1 MARIYG
7 STNNS
12 NWGLF
17 VDFYESSYSI
27 SDNTSYVIANVYLY
41 RPNSSSYYGGTASV
55 SVTVNGETK
64 SSTFYPSYP
73 TKIGTG
79 EGNAHNYGS
88 KSVSMSMSWSANFS
102 PSSGSASGS
111 IKLTTIPRQANINSA
126 PNFNDENNP
135 TITYTNSAG
144 NSVSS
149 LDACISL
156 TGSRDDVP
164 YRSISKTGSSY
175 TFNLTTAE
183 RNTLRNATLSGSNT
197 RNVIFYVRTVIGG
210 NTYYS
215 TLTRTLTIVN
225 CSPTL
230 TASIKDVNQNIINI
244 TGNNSVIVKDKS
256 TARITASATAKKGA
270 SITSITV
277 NKKKLSGS
285 YIDLTGT
292 NKYEI
297 IATDNRNLKNT
308 KNLVGG
314 TDYTFV
320 NYIPLTFS
328 GSVSRHTPTGSRLD
342 ISFSGNYFN
351 GNIGQSTNNL
361 TLRWQ
366 YKEQNASNWID
377 GGTFV
382 KDVDFVINNNT
393 FHSGKGNRESAISL
407 GNIFSYQKSYEIKLL
422 YNDLLENKEV
432 ILKGLKGIPVIDWG
446 KDFFNVN
453 GEIRINN
460 VPIPQTTVSNVRSDS
475 TTGTYS
481 CN

>member
-73 TKIGTG
+73 TNIGAG
-79 EGNAHNYGS
+79 EGNAHNFGSFGFTVGHNSDGS

-111 IKLTTIPRQANINSA
+111 ITLTTIPRQANINSA

-197 RNVIFYVRTVIGG
+197 RNVIFHVRTVIGG

-244 TGNNSVIVKDKS
+244 TGNDSVIVKDKS
-256 TARITASATAKKGA
+256 TARITASATAKKNA

-277 NKKKLSGS
+277 NK
-285 YIDLTGT
+285 
-292 NKYEI
+292 
-297 IATDNRNLKNT
+297 
-308 KNLVGG
+308 
-314 TDYTFV
+314 
-320 NYIPLTFS
+320 
-328 GSVSRHTPTGSRLD
+328 
-342 ISFSGNYFN
+342 
-351 GNIGQSTNNL
+351 
-361 TLRWQ
+361 
-366 YKEQNASNWID
+366 NA
-377 GGTFV
+377 
-382 KDVDFVINNNT
+382 
-393 FHSGKGNRESAISL
+393 
-407 GNIFSYQKSYEIKLL
+407 Q
-422 YNDLLENKEV
+422 
-432 ILKGLKGIPVIDWG
+432 
-446 KDFFNVN
+446 
-453 GEIRINN
+453 
-460 VPIPQTTVSNVRSDS
+460 
-475 TTGTYS
+475 
-481 CN
+481 